1 MVTTVHGQLRATGG
15 LGGLALTKEA
25 QGRSE
30 GGAVQAGAGAG
41 PGAEAG
47 EVREAVQRRRAGW
60 ADPCRPRPAQRGAV
74 LCVAAPQPGSAAWRK
89 GIQTARWPAH
99 AVKPLLKSP
108 GRPSGR
114 RWEGQAKGH
123 ARVRRTERRR
133 AQAAAVARVG
143 ARAGCVTHRRG
154 CMAPPVP
161 VCVCVRGRG
170 GGVPPRSSAAV
181 PAAVR
186 FETLECSSCQA
197 RGREEGPSIGPPQ
210 AHPSIEWLVTRRR
223 FGDYDSPLRRR
234 GAPAVPAR
242 HGDAALSPPEHG
254 CRLAAPAA
262 HLPAADCAR
271 ML

>member
-170 GGVPPRSSAAV
+170 GGCAAPLFCCRAGRRAIRDAGMLLVPGSWERGGPLHR
-181 PAAVR
+181 PAA
-186 FETLECSSCQA
+186 S
-197 RGREEGPSIGPPQ
+197 
-210 AHPSIEWLVTRRR
+210 
-223 FGDYDSPLRRR
+223 
-234 GAPAVPAR
+234 APV
-242 HGDAALSPPEHG
+242 D
-254 CRLAAPAA
+254 
-262 HLPAADCAR
+262 
-271 ML
+271 